1 MAVGHRRTLG
11 ARIGATL
18 GVVCGLIGL
27 LAGLTGHAWKLG
39 AIGWFSGGGLLMLL
53 SLFALVDG
61 ALASQRVREG
71 GSGRGAGGA
80 P

>member
-27 LAGLTGHAWKLG
+27 LAGLTEHAWKFG
-39 AIGWFSGGGLLMLL
+39 VSGWFAGGGLLVLL

-61 ALASQRVREG
+61 ALASQGVRE
-71 GSGRGAGGA
+71 SAARR
-80 P
+80 

>member
-1 MAVGHRRTLG
+1 MEEAMAIGHRRTLG

-18 GVVCGLIGL
+18 GAVCGLIGL

-39 AIGWFSGGGLLMLL
+39 VIGWFSGGGLLMLL

-71 GSGRGAGGA
+71 GA
-80 P
+80 PR

>member
-11 ARIGATL
+11 ARIGATV

-27 LAGLTGHAWKLG
+27 LAGLTGHVWKLG
-39 AIGWFSGGGLLMLL
+39 ASGWFSGGGLLLLL

-61 ALASQRVREG
+61 ALAGQRAREG
-71 GSGRGAGGA
+71 GATR
-80 P
+80 